1 MPQASIAHGGG
12 VLRVPVHMLPGS
24 ASLKES
30 LPQLFGLNLTQARSK
45 YFNGEDENLFFVLG
59 VARTAIF

>member
-12 VLRVPVHMLPGS
+12 VSWVPEHMLTGS
-24 ASLKES
+24 AGLKES

-45 YFNGEDENLFFVLG
+45 YFNGEDENLFFALG